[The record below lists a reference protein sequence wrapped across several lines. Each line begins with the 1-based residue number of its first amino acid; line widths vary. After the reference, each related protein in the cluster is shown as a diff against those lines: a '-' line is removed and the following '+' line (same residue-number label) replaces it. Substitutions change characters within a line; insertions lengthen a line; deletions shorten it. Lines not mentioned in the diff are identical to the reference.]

1 MERFVTVATYLNEIE
16 AELAQA
22 TLAAAGI
29 ESFLKYEDIG
39 GMLPV
44 LQESEGVKVLVD
56 EERLVEA
63 RAVLNERAEEDP
75 GSQSPD

>member
-1 MERFVTVATYLNEIE
+1 MERFVAVATYMNELE

-29 ESFLKYEDIG
+29 ESFLKYEDTG

-44 LQESEGVKVLVD
+44 LQESEGVRVLVE
-56 EERLVEA
+56 EERLLEA
-63 RAVLNERAEEDP
+63 RAVLTERAEDDP
-75 GSQSPD
+75 GSQAAD

>member
-1 MERFVTVATYLNEIE
+1 MENFISVKSFTNEVE

-29 ESFLKYEDIG
+29 ESYLKYEDIG

-44 LQESEGVKVLVD
+44 LQESEGIEVLV
-56 EERLVEA
+56 EEKNLLEA
-63 RAVLNERAEEDP
+63 KAVLNEQATEPTD
-75 GSQSPD
+75 S

>member
-1 MERFVTVATYLNEIE
+1 MERFVAVATYMNELE

-44 LQESEGVKVLVD
+44 LQESEGVRVLVE

-63 RAVLNERAEEDP
+63 RAVLTERAEEDP
-75 GSQSPD
+75 GSQAPD

>member
-1 MERFVTVATYLNEIE
+1 MENFVSVATYTNEVE

-29 ESFLKYEDIG
+29 ESFLKYEDTG

-44 LQESEGVKVLVD
+44 LQESEGIDVLV
-56 EERLVEA
+56 EKKNLVEA
-63 RAVLNERAEEDP
+63 QAVLNEQATEPTDL
-75 GSQSPD
+75 